1 MKKNNSYSIKILTM
15 LSLFLFLGSIIG
27 TLFSIVINT
36 GTIIAWNES
45 VKPLQSISLPHNL
58 DITNTLNIT
67 SNYDITVTGKL
78 ASITIDNSPLSIRV
92 FYSIINIIIMV
103 LFTYSL
109 FLFYKFISS
118 IYEGKYFNKS
128 NIRSLKQFSNI
139 LILIWLIALLSKI
152 ITEYILFQKIGL
164 TLYLSVGEDIKMTGL
179 IIALFV
185 KMFSHI
191 IEQGFE
197 LQEENNLTV

>member
-27 TLFSIVINT
+27 TVFSIVINT
-36 GTIIAWNES
+36 GTIIGWNES
-45 VKPLQSISLPHNL
+45 VKPIQSISLPHNL
-58 DITNTLNIT
+58 DITNTLNFT
-67 SNYDITVTGKL
+67 SNYDITITGKL
-78 ASITIDNSPLSIRV
+78 ASITIDNSPLSIRA
-92 FYSIINIIIMV
+92 FYSIIDIIIML

-109 FLFYKFISS
+109 FLFYKFINS

-128 NIRSLKQFSNI
+128 NIRSLIQFSNI

-164 TLYLSVGEDIKMTGL
+164 TLYSSVGEDIKMSGL

-191 IEQGFE
+191 IEQGLE